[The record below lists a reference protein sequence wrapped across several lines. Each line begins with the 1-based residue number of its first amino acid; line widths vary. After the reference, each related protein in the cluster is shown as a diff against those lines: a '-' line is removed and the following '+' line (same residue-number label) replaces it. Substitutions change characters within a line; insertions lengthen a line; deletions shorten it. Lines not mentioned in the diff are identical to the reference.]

1 MCPTKLAKLIFVT
14 LPLVFPGLA
23 LAQGWIKYDNEA
35 ERFIVNFPREPDIR
49 EIDYISEQGAIF
61 PAHVYSVDDSES
73 RYTVTV
79 VDYTV
84 AEKVHEER
92 CTHLGYVCDGFEA
105 GADVRGSVAFA
116 AWNFR
121 QQDDAEVT
129 YDAYAA
135 VDGIQG
141 HQLQITHVDGS
152 LSFIGIYLH
161 ARRLYI
167 LEGTVPADW
176 PPPGLFQQSL
186 GILDENGKRIRYR
199 YDSNDNRIRM
209 QTSYEWVGIEDPETG
224 EPQTQ

>member
-14 LPLVFPGLA
+14 LPLVFPGLS

-49 EIDYISEQGAIF
+49 EIDYISEQGATF
-61 PAHVYSVDDSES
+61 PAHIYSVDDSES

-105 GADVRGSVAFA
+105 GSDVRGSIAFA
-116 AWNFR
+116 AWNIR
-121 QQDDAEVT
+121 QQDNAEIT

-152 LSFIGIYLH
+152 RSFIGIHLH

>member
-1 MCPTKLAKLIFVT
+1 VRPTKLAKLIFVT

-49 EIDYISEQGAIF
+49 EIDYISEQGATF
-61 PAHVYSVDDSES
+61 PARVYSVNDSES

-105 GADVRGSVAFA
+105 GSDVRGSIAFA
-116 AWNFR
+116 AWNIR
-121 QQDDAEVT
+121 QQNNGEIT
-129 YDAYAA
+129 YDAYAT
-135 VDGIQG
+135 VDGIPG
-141 HQLQITHVDGS
+141 HQLQITHADGS
-152 LSFIGIYLH
+152 RSFIGIHLH

-167 LEGTVPADW
+167 LEGAVPEDW

-186 GILDENGKRIRYR
+186 GILDEDGKRIRYR
-199 YDSNDNRIRM
+199 YDANDNRIRM
-209 QTSYEWVGIEDPETG
+209 QTSYEWGG
-224 EPQTQ
+224 